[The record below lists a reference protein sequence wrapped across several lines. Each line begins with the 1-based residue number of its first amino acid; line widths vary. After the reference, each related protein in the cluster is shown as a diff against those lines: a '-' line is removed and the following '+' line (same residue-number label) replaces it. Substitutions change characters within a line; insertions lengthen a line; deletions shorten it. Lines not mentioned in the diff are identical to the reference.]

1 MPDVANTPIKIC
13 SRASLLIGG
22 DVLQS
27 FDDGTAEATICDAMY
42 EDMAR
47 SALTNSRWRFATD
60 QAVLNRL
67 AEAPTGRWSAAY
79 QLPSESIMLSG
90 VTVNDFPIKYDSYG
104 SKVFCD
110 SSETETLVADYVFRA
125 NESDWPPYFVTAVEY
140 VMAAVLAV
148 SVARDSQLA
157 TLMEQK
163 ANYQMTQA
171 RRLQSQ
177 TQTTRK
183 LNTSRFIAERRS

>member
-22 DVLQS
+22 DVIQS
-27 FDDGTAEATICDAMY
+27 FDDGSAEATICDAMY

-67 AEAPTGRWSAAY
+67 TDAPTGRWNAAY
-79 QLPSESIMLSG
+79 QLPSESIMLIG
-90 VTVNDFPIKYDSYG
+90 VTVNDFPIKYDTYG
-104 SKVFCD
+104 SKVYCD
-110 SSETETLVADYVFRA
+110 SADSETLIADYVFRA
-125 NESDWPPYFVTAVEY
+125 DESDWPPYFVTAVEY
-140 VMAAVLAV
+140 VMAGVLAV
-148 SVARDSQLA
+148 SAARDSQLA

-163 ANYQMTQA
+163 AAYQMGQA
-171 RRLQSQ
+171 RRLHSQ
-177 TQTTRK
+177 TQTNRK

>member
-1 MPDVANTPIKIC
+1 MPDVANTPIKVC

-22 DVLQS
+22 DAIQS
-27 FDDGTAEATICDAMY
+27 FEDGTAEATVSSAMY

-67 AEAPTGRWSAAY
+67 TEAPTGRWDAAY
-79 QLPSESIMLSG
+79 QLPADYIMLSAI
-90 VTVNDFPIKYDSYG
+90 TVNEQNIKYDLYG
-104 SKVFCD
+104 TKAFCNATATD
-110 SSETETLVADYVFRA
+110 TVIADFVFRA
-125 NESDWPPYFVTAVEY
+125 DESTWPPYFLTAVQY
-140 VMAAVLAV
+140 MMAGVLAV

-157 TLMEQK
+157 SLMEQK
-163 ANYQMTQA
+163 ANFQMVQA
-171 RRLQSQ
+171 RRLHSQ
-177 TQTTRK
+177 QQTTRK

>member
-22 DVLQS
+22 DVIQS

-67 AEAPTGRWSAAY
+67 TDAPSGRWSAAY
-79 QLPSESIMLSG
+79 QLPS
-90 VTVNDFPIKYDSYG
+90 
-104 SKVFCD
+104 
-110 SSETETLVADYVFRA
+110 
-125 NESDWPPYFVTAVEY
+125 
-140 VMAAVLAV
+140 
-148 SVARDSQLA
+148 
-157 TLMEQK
+157 
-163 ANYQMTQA
+163 
-171 RRLQSQ
+171 
-177 TQTTRK
+177 
-183 LNTSRFIAERRS
+183 

>member
-1 MPDVANTPIKIC
+1 MPDVANTPVKIC

-22 DVLQS
+22 NEIQAL
-27 FDDGTAEATICDAMY
+27 DDGTAEATICNAMY

-47 SALTNSRWRFATD
+47 TALTNSRWRFATD
-60 QAVLNRL
+60 QAVLTRL
-67 AEAPTGRWSAAY
+67 GAAPTGRWDAAY
-79 QLPSESIMLSG
+79 QIPSTSIMLSA
-90 VTVNDFPIKYDSYG
+90 VTVNDFAIDYDTYG
-104 SKVFCD
+104 SKVYCNATTTD
-110 SSETETLVADYVFRA
+110 SLIADYVSRA
-125 NESDWPPYFVTAVEY
+125 DEANWPSYFVTAVEY
-140 VMAAVLAV
+140 IMAGVLAI

-171 RRLQSQ
+171 RRLDSQ

>member
-1 MPDVANTPIKIC
+1 MPDVANTPVKIC

-22 DVLQS
+22 EVIQS

-47 SALTNSRWRFATD
+47 TALTNSRWRFATD
-60 QAVLNRL
+60 QAVLSRL
-67 AEAPTGRWSAAY
+67 ASAPTGRWDAAY
-79 QLPSESIMLSG
+79 QIPSESIMLSG
-90 VTVNDFPIKYDSYG
+90 VTVSDFTIKYDTYG
-104 SKVFCD
+104 SKVYCNATSTD
-110 SSETETLVADYVFRA
+110 VVIADYVFRA
-125 NESDWPPYFVTAVEY
+125 SESDWPPYFVTAVEY
-140 VMAAVLAV
+140 VMAGVLAI

-171 RRLQSQ
+171 RRLHSQ